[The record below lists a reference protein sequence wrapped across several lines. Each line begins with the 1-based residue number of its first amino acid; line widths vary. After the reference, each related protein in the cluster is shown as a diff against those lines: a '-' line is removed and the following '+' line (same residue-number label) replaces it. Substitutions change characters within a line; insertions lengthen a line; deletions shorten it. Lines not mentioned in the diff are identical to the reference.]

1 MGYECFD
8 VSIDHKVAHVRF
20 NRPEARNTLTRPGF
34 RELREII
41 GTIDDDGSIRAMVLS
56 STGKTFCAGLDLG
69 ATDFGD
75 TRIED
80 GARRRGNFVIRVSG
94 VQETFTA
101 LERMRIPVL
110 AAVQGGCVGGG
121 LELISACDMR
131 YCTAEAFFALPEI
144 NLGFPA
150 DLGGLQRLPRVM
162 ADGLARELAF
172 TGRRLPADEALAAG
186 LVNKVYATPDD
197 MLEGVLGIAAEIATK
212 SPLGIW
218 GTKEFLLHARDHTVA
233 DGLRHAAVW
242 QAGMVGGTDVKE
254 GVQAFREKR
263 SATYD
268 DLPPKP

>member
-8 VSIDHKVAHVRF
+8 LSIDDVVAHVRF
-20 NRPEARNTLTRPGF
+20 NRPDERNTLTRKGF
-34 RELREII
+34 RELRKIVD
-41 GTIDDDGSIRAMVLS
+41 TIDADGSIRAMVLS
-56 STGKTFCAGLDLG
+56 STGKTFCAGLDLA

-80 GARRRGNFVIRVSG
+80 GARRRGNFIVRVT
-94 VQETFTA
+94 ETQASFTA

-121 LELISACDMR
+121 LELVSCCDMR
-131 YCTAEAFFALPEI
+131 YCTADAFFALPEI

-172 TGRRLPADEALAAG
+172 TGRRLPAAEALASG
-186 LVNKVYATPDD
+186 LVNRVYDTQDE
-197 MLEGVLGIAAEIATK
+197 MLDGVLGIAAEIATK

-233 DGLRHAAVW
+233 DGLHHAAVW
-242 QAGMVGGTDVKE
+242 QAGMVGSNDVKE
-254 GVQAFREKR
+254 GVKAFKEKR
-263 SATYD
+263 PATYE

>member
-8 VSIDHKVAHVRF
+8 VSIEGPVAHVRF
-20 NRPEARNTLTRPGF
+20 NRPEQRNTLTRVGF

-41 GTIDDDGSIRAMVLS
+41 GTIGDDGSIRAMVLS
-56 STGKTFCAGLDLG
+56 STGKTFCAGLDLA

-80 GARRRGNFVIRVSG
+80 GARRRGNFIVRVS
-94 VQETFTA
+94 ETQDIFTA

-121 LELISACDMR
+121 MELVSACDMR
-131 YCTAEAFFALPEI
+131 YCTADAFFALPDI

-162 ADGLARELAF
+162 ADGMARELAF
-172 TGRRLPADEALAAG
+172 TGRRLPALEALACG
-186 LVNKVYATPDD
+186 LVNRVYETHDELLD
-197 MLEGVLGIAAEIATK
+197 GVVAIAAEIATK

-233 DGLRHAAVW
+233 DGLHHAAVW
-242 QAGMVGGTDVKE
+242 QAGMVGSADVKE
-254 GVQAFREKR
+254 GIKAFKEKR
-263 SATYD
+263 PATYD

>member
-8 VSIDHKVAHVRF
+8 VSIENKVAHVRF
-20 NRPEARNTLTRPGF
+20 NRPEQRNTLTRQGF
-34 RELREII
+34 RELREIAARI
-41 GTIDDDGSIRAMVLS
+41 DVDGTVRAMILS
-56 STGKTFCAGLDLG
+56 STGKTFCAGLDLS

-80 GARRRGNFVIRVSG
+80 GARRRGNFIVRVSG
-94 VQETFTA
+94 TQECFTA

-121 LELISACDMR
+121 LELVSACDMR
-131 YCTAEAFFALPEI
+131 YCTADAFFALPEI

-172 TGRRLPADEALAAG
+172 TGRRLPAAEALAAG
-186 LVNKVYATPDD
+186 LVNKVYDTQDE
-197 MLEGVLGIAAEIATK
+197 MLEGVLGIATEIATK

-233 DGLRHAAVW
+233 DGLHHAAVW
-242 QAGMVGGTDVKE
+242 QAGMVSGADVKE
-254 GVQAFREKR
+254 GVTAFKEKR
-263 SATYD
+263 AATHD
-268 DLPPKP
+268 DLPPRP

>member
-8 VSIDHKVAHVRF
+8 LSIDEKVAHVRF
-20 NRPEARNTLTRPGF
+20 NRPDERNTLTRKGF
-34 RELREII
+34 REIREIVD
-41 GTIDDDGSIRAMVLS
+41 TIDDDGTVRAMVLS

-75 TRIED
+75 ARIED
-80 GARRRGNFVIRVSG
+80 GGRRRANFVVRVSAT
-94 VQETFTA
+94 QESFTA

-131 YCTAEAFFALPEI
+131 YCTADAFFALPEI

-150 DLGGLQRLPRVM
+150 DLGGLQRLPRIM

-172 TGRRLPADEALAAG
+172 TGRRLPAAEALAAG
-186 LVNKVYATPDD
+186 LVNRVYDTQDE
-197 MLEGVLGIAAEIATK
+197 MLDGVLAIAAEIATK

-218 GTKEFLLHARDHTVA
+218 GTKEFLLHARDHTVR
-233 DGLRHAAVW
+233 DGLHHAAVW
-242 QAGMVGGTDVKE
+242 QAGMVSGDDVKE
-254 GVQAFREKR
+254 GVTAFREKR
-263 SATYD
+263 AAAFD

>member
-8 VSIDHKVAHVRF
+8 LSIEGKVAHLRL
-20 NRPEARNTLTRPGF
+20 NRPDERNTLTRKGF
-34 RELREII
+34 RELREIVD
-41 GTIDDDGSIRAMVLS
+41 TIDDDGSLRAMVLS
-56 STGKTFCAGLDLG
+56 STGKTFCAGLDLA

-80 GARRRGNFVIRVSG
+80 GARRRGNFIVRVT
-94 VQETFTA
+94 ETQASFTA

-121 LELISACDMR
+121 LELVSCCDMR
-131 YCTAEAFFALPEI
+131 YCTADALFALPEI

-150 DLGGLQRLPRVM
+150 DLGGLQRLPRLM

-172 TGRRLPADEALAAG
+172 TGRRLPAAEAFASG
-186 LVNKVYATPDD
+186 LVNRVYDTQDE
-197 MLEGVLGIAAEIATK
+197 MLDSVLAIAAEIATK

-233 DGLRHAAVW
+233 DGLHHAAVW
-242 QAGMVGGTDVKE
+242 QAGMVGSNDVKE
-254 GVQAFREKR
+254 GVKAFREKR
-263 SATYD
+263 PATYD